1 MLKRIFYILLV
12 CMVALSAEASAQI
25 FTPRHPIY
33 IVNGVRMQEAE
44 VKAIDPEDIVENK
57 LLPVDEDT
65 IAKYGQEASNGVM
78 IITLRYDT
86 PAHFEVDG
94 KEQNFSSYVA
104 DRVEWKYPNP
114 AARVII
120 SFKVNTDGST
130 EVNKVLEATDKRFLR
145 RVEKALA
152 AAPKWSPALK
162 DGKPISTQHVLRITL
177 PKGATVQREKVVVYR
192 W

>member
-1 MLKRIFYILLV
+1 MLRHFFYILFIWLV
-12 CMVALSAEASAQI
+12 AGATDVSAQI

-33 IVNGVRMQEAE
+33 IVNGERMQEAE

-57 LLPVDEDT
+57 LLPADEET

-78 IITLRYDT
+78 LITLRYDT
-86 PAHFEVDG
+86 PALFTVDG
-94 KEQNFSSYVA
+94 QEQNFSSYVA
-104 DRVEWKYPNP
+104 DQVEWKYPNP

-120 SFKVNTDGST
+120 SFKVNPDGST
-130 EVNKVLEATDKRFLR
+130 AVNKVLEATDKRFLR

-162 DGKPISTQHVLRITL
+162 DGKPITTQHVLRITI
-177 PKGATVQREKVVVYR
+177 PKGATVQREKIVISR